1 MALLPDLAAAALY
14 GAVVF
19 LLALGILVIFVET
32 VSLRRLVAALVID
45 AILAI
50 GLASAGETG
59 VSVLV
64 IGAGAALLANHAFE
78 WLTTR

>member
-19 LLALGILVIFVET
+19 LVVLGFLVVFVET
-32 VSLRRLVAALVID
+32 IPTRRLAAAIVGVLLIAVA
-45 AILAI
+45 
-50 GLASAGETG
+50 LASSGE
-59 VSVLV
+59 
-64 IGAGAALLANHAFE
+64 AGAALLVIGVGVALAANHAFE